1 MCYKVAN
8 KAKKSQLEEEFD
20 TVLENAQDENWE
32 PQNELS
38 GFAHPRLPV
47 LTQTQTRKLELMR
60 WGLIPHWVS
69 GREQA
74 ADLAKQTLNARAE
87 TMFEKPA
94 FRDSATLRRC
104 VIPVTGFYEWQT
116 RGRTKIPYFITP
128 SAGSFFLFG
137 GLYSSWANHETGEI
151 SNTFSIV
158 TVAAN
163 PLMAEIHNTK
173 QRMPLILPPESVNL
187 WMNQRLAQSEVMQL
201 ANSYPETLMKAENQ
215 DNSAQQF
222 LF

>member
-1 MCYKVAN
+1 VCYKVSN
-8 KAKKSQLEEEFD
+8 KAQKSQLEEEFD
-20 TVLENAQDENWE
+20 AVLEDTPDETWE

-47 LTQTQTRKLELMR
+47 FTQTQTRKLELMR
-60 WGLIPHWVS
+60 WGLIPHWTGS
-69 GREQA
+69 LEQA
-74 ADLAKQTLNARAE
+74 AELAKQTLNARAE

-94 FRDSATLRRC
+94 FRDSAAVRRC

-128 SAGSFFLFG
+128 SAGNFFLLG
-137 GLYSSWANHETGEI
+137 GLHSTWVSRQTGEI
-151 SNTFSIV
+151 INSFSIV
-158 TVAAN
+158 TVPAN

-173 QRMPLILPPESVNL
+173 QRMPLILPLESIDR
-187 WMNQRLAQSEVMQL
+187 WTNQQLLQAEVMQL
-201 ANSYPETLMKAENQ
+201 ARPYPETLMKAENQ

>member
-1 MCYKVAN
+1 VCYKVSN
-8 KAKKSQLEEEFD
+8 KADKSKLEEEFD
-20 TVLENAQDENWE
+20 AVLEESQDESWE

-38 GFAHPRLPV
+38 GFAHPLLPV
-47 LTQTQTRKLELMR
+47 FTQTDTRKLELMR
-60 WGLIPHWVS
+60 WGLIPHWAS
-69 GREQA
+69 NNEQA
-74 ADLAKQTLNARAE
+74 AELAKQTLNARAE
-87 TMFEKPA
+87 TMFEKPS
-94 FRDSATLRRC
+94 FRDSAALRRC

-116 RGRTKIPYFITP
+116 RGKTKIPYFITP
-128 SAGSFFLFG
+128 AAGSFFLLG
-137 GLYSSWANHETGEI
+137 GLYSSWANRETGEI

-163 PLMAEIHNTK
+163 PMMAEIHNTK

-187 WMNQRLAQSEVMQL
+187 WTNQQLAQSEVMQL
-201 ANSYPETLMKAENQ
+201 ARPFAETSMKAENQ